1 MLKFVL
7 DAILLGLSLAF
18 VFGFGAAFVTLIQT
32 SIHHGF
38 KPAAWFALG
47 VNLNDVLMVA
57 LCVMTSI
64 QVVANNNHEMF
75 LFSLGAGIIL
85 ILFGVFTY
93 TRKVKEDNFKG
104 IKERTDEIV
113 DENRERFKKDDD
125 TPKWFVFLAKGFVL
139 NLLNPF
145 IWIFWFSTVAVTSGQ
160 MEGNKLKTLLFF
172 AIMIGTCFCCDLL
185 KAKLASFLQKF
196 FNARRIRI
204 MNIVIGLGLVL
215 GGLFFIVNGFVRFY

>member
-1 MLKFVL
+1 MLRFVF

-47 VNLNDVLMVA
+47 VNLNDVLMVT

-64 QVVANNNHEMF
+64 QVVANGNHEMF
-75 LFSLGAGIIL
+75 LFSIGAGIIL

-104 IKERTDEIV
+104 IKERTNEII

-125 TPKWFVFLAKGFVL
+125 TPKWFVFLAKGFIL

-160 MEGNKLKTLLFF
+160 MGGNKLKTLMFF

-185 KAKLASFLQKF
+185 KAKLASFLQRF
-196 FNARRIRI
+196 FNAKRIRI

-215 GGLFFIVNGFVRFY
+215 GGIFFVVHGFVEYY